1 MDTILSLYDKFLHS
15 QYHDIE
21 RGCVVLSL
29 RTQILLAFVQE
40 VEFRQSAVVNDT
52 VTANMLL
59 TYTANNYL

>member
-15 QYHDIE
+15 QYLDIE

>member
-1 MDTILSLYDKFLHS
+1 MDTIQTLYEKYLHS
-15 QYHDIE
+15 QQNDIE

-40 VEFRQSAVVNDT
+40 VEYRQSAVVNDA